1 MTSSLRIRALTSA
14 LAITLALA
22 GAPVD
27 AQEVVKI
34 GFASPL
40 TGGQASYGKDNQNG
54 AQMAIDEL
62 NAQQPKIG
70 GRAVR
75 FEL

>member
-1 MTSSLRIRALTSA
+1 MSPVRRILGIASAVACTMA
-14 LAITLALA
+14 LAASA
-22 GAPVD
+22 G

-40 TGGQASYGKDNQNG
+40 TGGQANYGKDNQNG

-62 NAQQPKIG
+62 NAQELKIG
-70 GRAVR
+70 GKDGASSS
-75 FEL
+75 

>member
-1 MTSSLRIRALTSA
+1 MSPLSRVSLFAAVFGIAAAFSA
-14 LAITLALA
+14 PLF
-22 GAPVD
+22 

-40 TGGQASYGKDNQNG
+40 TGGQANYGKDNQNG

-62 NAQQPKIG
+62 NAQ
-70 GRAVR
+70 
-75 FEL
+75 